1 MVNDLDYEGIE
12 FPASREAFDKF
23 EKKNNICMFCYEN
36 NLVYSVHISDEKF
49 KSCMDVL
56 MITDC
61 NRSMS
66 ISKNLTDLCG
76 IRQSVKIK
84 KTFASIV
91 YNVLVAKEFWQNIK
105 RFVSNK

>member
-23 EKKNNICMFCYEN
+23 EKKNNICINVFCYEN
-36 NLVYSVHISDEKF
+36 NLVYSVHISNEKF
-49 KSCMDVL
+49 KNCIDLL

-66 ISKNLTDLCG
+66 IWKNVTDLCAT
-76 IRQSVKIK
+76 RQSVKLK

-91 YNVLVAKEFWQNIK
+91 YNVLVVKKFWQNIK
-105 RFVSNK
+105 RFV

>member
-66 ISKNLTDLCG
+66 IWKNLTDLCA
-76 IRQSVKIK
+76 IRNSVKIK
-84 KTFASIV
+84 KNFCK
-91 YNVLVAKEFWQNIK
+91 YCLQCFRRKRVLAEHKEVCLK
-105 RFVSNK
+105 

>member
-12 FPASREAFDKF
+12 FPVSREAFGKI
-23 EKKNNICMFCYEN
+23 EKKNNICINVFCYEN

-49 KSCMDVL
+49 KNCIDLL

-66 ISKNLTDLCG
+66 IWKNVTDLCAT
-76 IRQSVKIK
+76 RQSVKLK

-91 YNVLVAKEFWQNIK
+91 YNVLVVKKFWQNIK
-105 RFVSNK
+105 RFV